1 MADLTKFRKLQDGV
15 NVYELENPVELV
27 VFTKVP
33 MKWLLI
39 DRETG
44 EQYIGTT
51 PKENQNHW
59 SKVPE
64 SEMYRYAVEKQ
75 DA

>member
-1 MADLTKFRKLQDGV
+1 LTKFRKLQDGSS
-15 NVYELENPVELV
+15 VYEVEEAVELV
-27 VFTKVP
+27 VRTRAP

-44 EQYIGTT
+44 EQYIGAT
-51 PKENQNHW
+51 PKESELHW
-59 SKVPE
+59 NRVPD
-64 SEMYRYAVEKQ
+64 SEMWRYAVERE

>member
-1 MADLTKFRKLQDGV
+1 MRTLKNGV
-15 NVYELENPVELV
+15 QVYELEEPVELIIK
-27 VFTKVP
+27 TKAP

-51 PKENQNHW
+51 PKEGTYHW
-59 SKVPE
+59 SKMPE
-64 SEMYRYAVEKQ
+64 EYHV